1 MKANRDGSGH
11 LRIDVGALGICFV
24 TTAALYFAALRPLM
38 VQQADA
44 ADAAIVLAN
53 EERNVDAF
61 DGQCRRI
68 AQRLDQFDTNR
79 SDTTL
84 KLEDRAQL
92 NTRLGGL
99 MRLAQQCGLSIEGV
113 HPGTRTHGRFF
124 DVVDIQLVAEGKYRD
139 AVNFLQKLHGTHE
152 DISVNAFD
160 LEVVGSNEI
169 HLASA
174 TFDLAW
180 YVLKRR
186 E

>member
-11 LRIDVGALGICFV
+11 LRIDVGAVGVWFV

-84 KLEDRAQL
+84 KLEDGAQIGRA
-92 NTRLGGL
+92 
-99 MRLAQQCGLSIEGV
+99 S
-113 HPGTRTHGRFF
+113 GR
-124 DVVDIQLVAEGKYRD
+124 DRV
-139 AVNFLQKLHGTHE
+139 
-152 DISVNAFD
+152 
-160 LEVVGSNEI
+160 
-169 HLASA
+169 
-174 TFDLAW
+174 
-180 YVLKRR
+180 
-186 E
+186 